1 MDRDSIEFDELDL
14 ETITPRQVRQYL
26 KDKFV
31 IVASNRGPV
40 EFRKEEDGTIKAH
53 RGAGGV
59 VTAMSTALVATDA
72 VWISSMRTK
81 EDAKMAREAP
91 GGRLAMPP
99 DKPQYWVRYILP
111 EKKDFKQYYSV
122 ISNSI
127 IWPMQHY
134 LFDVLH
140 RPVIDESVHNAWN
153 QGYRNINRLFAEE
166 IIREIRSTDKK
177 PLIFLQ
183 DYHLYLCA
191 QYIRRKEPDV
201 LIHHFT
207 HCPWAQPDYF
217 RMLPQGMRRE
227 LLQGMLGN
235 DVLGFHTP
243 HYVNNFLQ
251 CCREGEAVR
260 AAVDT
265 KRRLVRH
272 GTQETYVRHYP
283 ISIDHEALERTA
295 SRKDVADYQAR
306 LRALAGGRK
315 LLVRVDRVEPSKNI
329 LRGLQGYELF
339 LRRYPAWQERV
350 IFAVYLY
357 PSRSDLKE
365 YRDLQR
371 DIEEAV
377 EAINHEFGTEDW
389 EPINLDIKDN
399 YPRSVAALMEFD
411 ALLVNPVIDGMN
423 LVCKEGAVLNRRSGV
438 IILSVNAGAY
448 QEMRGTVVPLNPLDV
463 METADAIKTALQ
475 AGERKRKTMAKS
487 AREVVQANTSFKW
500 FLQQM
505 RALRRVEKQ
514 REETKRKQVGLPEMP
529 RYEHFE

>member
-1 MDRDSIEFDELDL
+1 VDKEDAEFEELDL

-40 EFRKEEDGTIKAH
+40 EFRRTPDGSIKAV

-81 EDAKMAREAP
+81 EDAIMAREAP
-91 GGRLAMPP
+91 RGRMAMPP
-99 DKPQYWVRYILP
+99 DKPQYWVKFIIP
-111 EKKDFKQYYSV
+111 EAKEFQQFYSV

-127 IWPMQHY
+127 LWPLQHY
-134 LFDVLH
+134 LYDVLR
-140 RPVIDESVHNAWN
+140 RPVIDESVHEAWN
-153 QGYRNINRLFAEE
+153 NGYRKVNRLFADE
-166 IIREIRSTDKK
+166 ILREIRSTDKK

-191 QYIRRKEPDV
+191 QHIRRKEPDV

-207 HCPWAQPDYF
+207 HTPWAQPDYF
-217 RMLPQGMRRE
+217 RFLPHGMRRE
-227 LLQGMLGN
+227 LLQGMLAS

-251 CCREGEAVR
+251 CCKEGEAVR
-260 AAVDT
+260 AAVDS

-272 GTQETYVRHYP
+272 GSRDTYVRHYP
-283 ISIDHEALERTA
+283 ISIDHDALERTA
-295 SRKDVADYQAR
+295 GRSDVADYRAR
-306 LRALAGGRK
+306 LGKLAAGRK

-329 LRGLQGYELF
+329 LRGLQGYEHF
-339 LRRYPAWQERV
+339 LRHHPDWHERV
-350 IFAVYLY
+350 IFANFLY

-365 YRDLQR
+365 YRDLQHE
-371 DIEEAV
+371 IEEAADAV
-377 EAINHEFGTEDW
+377 NREFATLDW
-389 EPINLDIKDN
+389 EPVHLEIEDN
-399 YPRSVAALMEFD
+399 YARSVAALMEFD
-411 ALLVNPVIDGMN
+411 VLLVNPVIDGMN
-423 LVCKEGAVLNRRSGV
+423 LVCKEGAVLNRRNGV

-448 QEMRGTVVPLNPLDV
+448 QEMRGTVMPVNPLDIA
-463 METADAIKTALQ
+463 ETADAIKGALES
-475 AGERKRKTMAKS
+475 GERKRKAMARA

-514 REETKRKQVGLPEMP
+514 REAGKKEQAGLPELP
-529 RYEHFE
+529 RYERFE

>member
-1 MDRDSIEFDELDL
+1 VAAENVEFSDLDL

-40 EFRKEEDGTIKAH
+40 EFRRAPDGTIKAH

-81 EDAKMAREAP
+81 EDAIKAREAP
-91 GGRLAMPP
+91 NGRLAMPP
-99 DKPQYWVRYILP
+99 DKPQYWVRYIIP
-111 EKKDFKQYYSV
+111 DKKDFQQYYNV

-127 IWPMQHY
+127 LWPLQHY
-134 LFDVLH
+134 LYDVLR
-140 RPVIDESVHNAWN
+140 RPIIDESVHEAWN
-153 QGYRNINRLFAEE
+153 EGYRKVNRLFADE
-166 IIREIRSTDKK
+166 IVREIRSTDKK

-217 RMLPQGMRRE
+217 RLLPHGMRRE
-227 LLQGMLGN
+227 LLQGMLAN

-260 AAVDT
+260 ATVDS
-265 KRRLVRH
+265 KRRTVHH
-272 GTQETYVRHYP
+272 GSRDIYVRHYP
-283 ISIDHEALERTA
+283 ISIDHEALERIA
-295 SRKDVADYQAR
+295 QRQDVSDYQML
-306 LRALAGGRK
+306 LRNRVGDCR

-329 LRGLQGYELF
+329 LRGLQGFEHF
-339 LRRYPAWQERV
+339 LRRFPEWRERV
-350 IFAVYLY
+350 IFANFLY

-365 YRDLQR
+365 YRDLQH
-371 DIEEAV
+371 DIV
-377 EAINHEFGTEDW
+377 EAAQAINRELGTDDW
-389 EPINLDIKDN
+389 EPVYLEIADN

-411 ALLVNPVIDGMN
+411 VLLVNPVADGMN
-423 LVCKEGAVLNRRSGV
+423 LVSKEGAVLNRRNGV

-448 QEMRGTVVPLNPLDV
+448 QEMRGTVIPVNPLDIA
-463 METADAIKTALQ
+463 ETAETIKAALQ
-475 AGERKRKTMAKS
+475 TSERRRKAMARA

-514 REETKRKQVGLPEMP
+514 REAGEKQKVGLPELP
-529 RYEHFE
+529 RYERFE